1 MPTNK
6 TTHEINHVDAISALL
21 WKLDPMRTG
30 CSGVDDMRD
39 EYEFQAEEIASFT
52 TNGMPLRA
60 AVIEVF
66 EKWFWEDCLK
76 SGTDTSRLDVVVET
90 ISKINR

>member
-1 MPTNK
+1 MTDAMI
-6 TTHEINHVDAISALL
+6 TSEISDTL
-21 WKLDPMRTG
+21 WRLDPMRTG
-30 CSGVDDMRD
+30 CSGNEDMRD
-39 EYEFQAEEIASFT
+39 EYEFQAEEIADLT
-52 TNGMPLRA
+52 TAGTPLRA

-76 SGTDTSRLDVVVET
+76 SGTDTSRLDTIVET